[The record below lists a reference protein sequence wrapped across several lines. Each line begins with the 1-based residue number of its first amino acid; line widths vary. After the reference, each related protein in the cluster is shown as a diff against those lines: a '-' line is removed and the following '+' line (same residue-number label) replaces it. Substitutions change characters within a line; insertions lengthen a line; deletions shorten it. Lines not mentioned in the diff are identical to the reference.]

1 MAGTTVK
8 DLLVRYKG
16 DTKDLESSSRRASGE
31 IDKVKKSSDTASKA
45 LSGLRGAAISLGGVY
60 AVQNFAK
67 SIIDTRIAIEGLQS
81 KMIQA
86 VGITGNVTAEIE
98 RLRNMSNELGL
109 EFMSTGNQF
118 ASFAAA
124 ARASGLDMGSVRDVF
139 YETAKAGTAMKL
151 SSADMSLVFSALTQI
166 AGKGVV
172 SMEEMRQQ
180 LGERIPIAMAA
191 MASGLNMT
199 IPALTELISDG
210 ALPAKEGLEA
220 LARGFREN
228 EDLAASFAAGASG
241 LQANL
246 NRLQNSVTEL
256 KSGIAENE
264 TVMGSMNRTMER
276 LNQIVADPSFAD
288 GLAAIATTIGFIAES
303 AALAVAGIGSLVT
316 SMRGLINEANNM
328 PNALKMPQNR
338 ATGALKDQFEED
350 SFFGQMGGGFGV
362 SSSRSGGSTSSVGG
376 TSKTTEDQLKA
387 QKEAADAAQ
396 KSFDA
401 YSRTLDEA
409 KQKQQNLAND
419 LADRLASMGGSF
431 ESLRDVA
438 VSALQDILKNMLRLQ
453 MGGTADGG
461 IGGMIGTGLS
471 GFLGN
476 IFGGSKG
483 KMIYSSP
490 AGPGFATGGSF
501 QVGGQA
507 GNDRNMLSLNGSPIA
522 NVSRGETIGVGRA
535 NGGSGVTV
543 NQTINVSTGVQ
554 QTVRAEMMGMLP
566 QIKQQSIAAVK
577 DAQARGA
584 L

>member
-1 MAGTTVK
+1 MAATTVK

-16 DTKDLESSSRRASGE
+16 DTKDLEAASKRASND
-31 IDKVKKSSDTASKA
+31 INKVKKSSDDASKA
-45 LSGLRGAAISLGGVY
+45 LSGLKNAAVSLGGVY
-60 AVQNFAK
+60 AVASFTK

-86 VGITGNVTAEIE
+86 VGITGDVANELD
-98 RLRNMSNELGL
+98 RLRKMSDELGL
-109 EFMSTGNQF
+109 EFVSTGNEF

-180 LGERIPIAMAA
+180 LGERVPVAMAA

-199 IPALTELISDG
+199 IPALTALISDG

-220 LARGFREN
+220 LAKGFREN

-246 NRLQNSVTEL
+246 NRLQNNFMDL
-256 KSGIAENE
+256 KVAVSQNDQILKTMNE
-264 TVMGSMNRTMER
+264 TMEQ
-276 LNQIVADPSFAD
+276 LSVIAKDPSFVS
-288 GLAAIATTIGFIAES
+288 GLSAIASAIGMIGNVALNAVKGFGIFVDFMERGRK
-303 AALAVAGIGSLVT
+303 AALNRAGGGAYAEWAKQEVTAVQEVNAKVAKEMAKAGIVAPTGMAKQSAVAASPV
-316 SMRGLINEANNM
+316 
-328 PNALKMPQNR
+328 
-338 ATGALKDQFEED
+338 
-350 SFFGQMGGGFGV
+350 
-362 SSSRSGGSTSSVGG
+362 
-376 TSKTTEDQLKA
+376 EDQLKT

-401 YSRTLDEA
+401 YSRTLDETR
-409 KQKQQNLAND
+409 QKQQNLAND

-438 VSALQDILKNMLRLQ
+438 VSSLQDILKNMLRLQ
-453 MGGTADGG
+453 MGGTADAG
-461 IGGMIGTGLS
+461 IGGTVAKGISGFFGNLFGGGTG
-471 GFLGN
+471 
-476 IFGGSKG
+476 KT
-483 KMIYSSP
+483 IYSSP

-522 NVSRGETIGVGRA
+522 NVSRGETIGVGRSG
-535 NGGSGVTV
+535 GGSGVTV